1 MCLGHKGPDWV
12 KHEMCS
18 GVKDVTQRTAAEIGS
33 IEDMLREASVPEE
46 STPPD
51 PKRIAPSS

>member
-1 MCLGHKGPDWV
+1 MGHKGPDWV